1 MDTIMCLGHRITI
14 KQLYRWVSKQKHH
27 FCKYEEDPKSRL
39 SAERVS
45 LLKEMGAIDSWF
57 PYEEES
63 EDYSEEESE
72 DDSEYEFEDYSEEES
87 EDDSEDESE
96 EDSEDESE
104 DYSERKNSDNDI
116 NWENKLKQLI
126 EFHKIHGHYNVP
138 ARWEEDLNLNWVHNQ
153 KAQWRNYEVDPA
165 TSEMSAERVF
175 TLQKMGVIDSWR
187 KVRRR
192 TWEESCALLEEYGAA
207 HGGDFNVPQKW
218 KNGSQLGWWVS
229 KQKMQVRKY
238 KVDPKDSLLSADRIY
253 HLEKIGAIKSWFPSD
268 KSDEEKICDKTEDES
283 DEIFEIK
290 TEEESDE
297 EASLDEKIVFLKNDI
312 EKILEETKSIP
323 VVTSL

>member
-1 MDTIMCLGHRITI
+1 MSKRMIIKETEQPNKKSKYDIKWEGKRKQLIEFHKIHGHYNVPRTSDYY
-14 KQLYRWVSKQKHH
+14 QELYRWVSKQKHH
-27 FCKYEEDPKSRL
+27 FCKYEEDPAMSRL

-57 PYEEES
+57 PYVEES

-138 ARWEEDLNLNWVHNQ
+138 ARWEEDLNL
-153 KAQWRNYEVDPA
+153 A
-165 TSEMSAERVF
+165 TGCTTRRRS
-175 TLQKMGVIDSWR
+175 GVITRWI
-187 KVRRR
+187 RRR
-192 TWEESCALLEEYGAA
+192 
-207 HGGDFNVPQKW
+207 
-218 KNGSQLGWWVS
+218 
-229 KQKMQVRKY
+229 R
-238 KVDPKDSLLSADRIY
+238 R
-253 HLEKIGAIKSWFPSD
+253 
-268 KSDEEKICDKTEDES
+268 
-283 DEIFEIK
+283 
-290 TEEESDE
+290 
-297 EASLDEKIVFLKNDI
+297 
-312 EKILEETKSIP
+312 
-323 VVTSL
+323 